1 MRKITLLLFMLVL
14 NVLAFAQTKTVTGQV
29 LDESGTPVPF
39 ATVTQAGTKNVT
51 AADADGK
58 FSIKLAEG
66 GRLTITATG
75 FTTKTVTPS
84 GTGALVNLARS
95 AANLQEVV
103 VTTAQGIRRQPK
115 SLGYSAAQ
123 LSNSDITQAH
133 VTNVATGLAAKVS
146 GLQVN
151 LVNNGVNPST
161 RVTLRGNRSILGNN
175 QALLV
180 LDDVPI
186 DISYISSINP
196 NDIENMTV
204 LKGAS
209 ASALYGS
216 AASNGVIIITTK
228 KGSRGRPII
237 RYSNTVQV
245 EEVAYLPKLQNDFGS
260 FGGEPIGAPGTILFP
275 ENPVVPYVSYENQFY
290 GPRFNG
296 RPVFV
301 GAPVRIYRQDGTFFD
316 SLQQGIYSAKPDA
329 KKKFFN
335 RGITEQND
343 FSVSGGDEK
352 SRFFFSVQDVNITG
366 TVPGDKNRRDAIR
379 LNGQRDIGKFT
390 VGYSVDYTLTHTN
403 TTPGSFGVNGSPTTF
418 GGSYFQN
425 RAVYW
430 TVINTPPSID
440 LRDYRDWRND
450 PFANPNGYY
459 NAYYGNPWWQIDAS
473 RLDQRRN
480 DLLGVVSL
488 TYKPTSWISLL
499 GRAAITRQDNSSK
512 YTSEGLGFASW
523 AKADAFGS
531 GRNTADINPTATD
544 GTGYNNK
551 ITGDFIAQANH
562 KIGPLS
568 TILVL
573 GGNLQATRNRNFQLA
588 SASLLA
594 PGIYNVSVNA
604 SPATSYENLSQT
616 RLLGAYADL
625 TLGYND
631 YLFVHG
637 SLRNDWTSLLSK
649 NNRSFLYP
657 AVDLSFV
664 FTDAIGFLKNN
675 TVLTYGKLRGALSKV
690 GQVSIG
696 PYSLNNVLNTGA
708 GFPYST
714 ATAGFTVDN
723 TYANANIKPEFV
735 SEKEVGLELG
745 FLTNRRITFEAAYY
759 DSRSTNQTIPI
770 TITPTTGFSNAT
782 INSGVMTNRGVELD
796 LKFTP
801 LLSLRKDFRWNFGV
815 NFTYIDNKVESLA
828 PGLAN
833 VLLAAGSNAY
843 AIVGKP
849 YPSLQVSDWAR
860 DDQGRIIVNANSGFP
875 SPGSLGPQ
883 YIGGTNPP
891 YKVGLN
897 SSIYWKGLTLSVVAD
912 GRFGAV
918 IDNNI
923 GGNLDFTGVSAY
935 STSSGRQPFVIPN
948 SSYLSGGKYIANT
961 NIVTKDGNALFW
973 ASTWNAVES
982 NYVNSADFWKLR
994 ELALSYEFPRSLIQ
1008 NAKWVKGINLGLVA
1022 RNLFTWKAKDNVWTD
1037 PEFSFDNSNATGFT
1051 NINQTPPSRFYG
1063 ANLTITF

>member
-1 MRKITLLLFMLVL
+1 MLVL
-14 NVLAFAQTKTVTGQV
+14 SVLAFAQTKSVTGQV
-29 LDESGTPVPF
+29 LDENGAPVPF
-39 ATVTQAGTKNVT
+39 ATVTQTGTKNAT
-51 AADADGK
+51 SANADGK
-58 FSIKLAEG
+58 FSIKVPEG
-66 GRLTITATG
+66 RQLTITATG
-75 FTTKTVTPS
+75 FTAKTVTPS
-84 GTGALVNLARS
+84 GTTALVTLAKS
-95 AANLQEVV
+95 EGSLQEVV
-103 VTTAQGIRRQPK
+103 VTTAQGIRRQPRE
-115 SLGYSAAQ
+115 LGYSTAR

-133 VTNVATGLAAKVS
+133 VTNAATGLAAKVS

-151 LVNNGVNPST
+151 LTNNGVNPST

-180 LDDVPI
+180 LDDVPV
-186 DISYISSINP
+186 DISYINSINP

-216 AASNGVIIITTK
+216 AASNGVIMITTK
-228 KGSRGRPII
+228 KGTRGRPII
-237 RYSNTVQV
+237 RYSNTVQI
-245 EEVAYLPKLQNDFGS
+245 EEVAYLPKLQNEFGA

-296 RPVFV
+296 RPIFI
-301 GAPVRIYRQDGTFFD
+301 GAPVRIYRPDGTYFD

-329 KKKFFN
+329 KKNFFDK
-335 RGITEQND
+335 GITEQND
-343 FSVSGGDEK
+343 FSVSGGDDK
-352 SRFFFSVQDVNITG
+352 SRFFFSVQDVNVRG

-379 LNGQRDIGKFT
+379 LNGQRDIGQFT
-390 VGYSVDYTLTHTN
+390 VNYSVDYTLTHTN
-403 TTPGSFGVNGSPTTF
+403 TTPGSFTVNGSPTTF

-430 TVINTPPSID
+430 TVINTPPNID
-440 LRDYRDWRND
+440 LRQYRDWRND

-488 TYKPTSWISLL
+488 NFKPTNWINLM
-499 GRAAITRQDNSSK
+499 GRAAITRQDFSNK
-512 YTSEGLGFASW
+512 YTSEGLAFASW

-544 GTGYNNK
+544 ATSYSNK

-562 KIGPLS
+562 KLGP
-568 TILVL
+568 IDAELVI
-573 GGNLQATRNRNFQLA
+573 GGNLQDTRNRTFQMA
-588 SASLLA
+588 SSSLLA

-604 SPATSYENLSQT
+604 SPATTYENLTQI
-616 RLLGAYADL
+616 RLLGAYGDL
-625 TLGYND
+625 TLKYHNF
-631 YLFVHG
+631 LSLHG
-637 SLRNDWTSLLSK
+637 SLRNDWTSLLSMQ
-649 NNRSFLYP
+649 NRSFLYP
-657 AVDLSFV
+657 AVDAAFV
-664 FTDAIGFLKNN
+664 FTDVVPGLKQSRI
-675 TVLTYGKLRGALSKV
+675 LTYGKLRGAWSKV

-696 PYSLNNVLNTGA
+696 AYSLNNVLNTGS

-723 TYANANIKPEFV
+723 TYANADIKPEFV
-735 SEKEVGLELG
+735 TEKEIGLELG
-745 FLTNRRITFEAAYY
+745 FLPNSRITLEAAYY
-759 DSRSTNQTIPI
+759 NTRSTNQTIPI
-770 TITPTTGFSNAT
+770 TISPTTGFSNAT

-801 LLSLRKDFRWNFGV
+801 LLNLRNGFRWNIGA

-828 PGLAN
+828 PGLNN
-833 VLLAAGSNAY
+833 VLLATGSNSY
-843 AIVGKP
+843 AVIGKP
-849 YPSLQVSDWAR
+849 YPSIQVNDWAR

-875 SPGSLGPQ
+875 SPGTLGPQ
-883 YIGGTNPP
+883 YIGGANPP

-897 SSIYWKGLTLSVVAD
+897 TQVSWKGLTLSVVAD

-948 SSYLSGGKYIANT
+948 SSYLSGGKYVPNT

-982 NYVNSADFWKLR
+982 NYVTSADFWKLR

-1008 NAKWVKGINLGLVA
+1008 NAKFVKGINLGFVA

-1051 NINQTPPSRFYG
+1051 NINQTPPSKFYG